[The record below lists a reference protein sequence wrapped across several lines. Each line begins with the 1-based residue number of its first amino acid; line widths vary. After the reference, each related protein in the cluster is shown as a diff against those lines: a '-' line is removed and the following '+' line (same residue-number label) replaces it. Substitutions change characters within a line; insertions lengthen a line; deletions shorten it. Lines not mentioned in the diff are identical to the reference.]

1 MNLLEVKGLCKNYKG
16 FSLKDISF
24 ELPAGYIA
32 GYVGR
37 NGAGKTTTL
46 NLITGLA
53 GADGGEARLKGR
65 TYEEDPVGYKESIG
79 YIGDEAYFPKEMKI
93 RDIRAVLKLHY
104 VSFQKEK
111 FNSLV
116 KGWQL
121 PENKRLGE
129 FSRGMKVKLMFASV
143 LSRDTS
149 LLILDEA
156 TNGLDPVMREEIL
169 GILQEYIEDGKRSV
183 LFSTH
188 VLSDLEQIAD
198 YIFFIDN
205 GRLLVKEAK
214 DDLLDQYLLIKGER
228 QELKSGMEKL
238 LIGASDGEFGF
249 EAMIEADAAS
259 EFGSR
264 FVYDRPD
271 IDSIILHLV
280 KEQQAK
286 QQQANQGGM

>member
-16 FSLKDISF
+16 FSLQDISF

-32 GYVGR
+32 GYVGK

-53 GADGGEARLKGR
+53 HADGGEIRLEGR
-65 TYEEDPVGYKESIG
+65 TYEEDPAGYKESIG
-79 YIGDEAYFPKEMKI
+79 YIGDGSYFPKEMKI
-93 RDIRAVLKLHY
+93 RDIRTILKLHY
-104 VSFQKEK
+104 ASFKQEK
-111 FNSLV
+111 FDSLI

-121 PENKRLGE
+121 PENKRIGE

-143 LSRDTS
+143 LGRDTR

-169 GILQEYIEDGKRSV
+169 GILQAYIEDGERSV

-198 YIFFIDN
+198 FIFFIDN
-205 GRLLVKEAK
+205 GRLYVKESK
-214 DDLLDQYLLIKGER
+214 DELLERYLLIRGER
-228 QELKSGMEKL
+228 KELKDGMEKL
-238 LIGASDGEFGF
+238 LIGAADREFGF
-249 EAMIEADAAS
+249 EAMIEADMAS
-259 EFGSR
+259 AFGSH
-264 FVYDRPD
+264 FVYDRPN

-280 KEQQAK
+280 KERQEK
-286 QQQANQGGM
+286 QGGR